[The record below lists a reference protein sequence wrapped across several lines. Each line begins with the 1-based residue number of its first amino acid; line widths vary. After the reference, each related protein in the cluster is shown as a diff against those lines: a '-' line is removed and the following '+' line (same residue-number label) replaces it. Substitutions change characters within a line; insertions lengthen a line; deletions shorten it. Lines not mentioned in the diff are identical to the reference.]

1 MKMHT
6 LADVLIVL
14 RQLDVRAEEISLP
27 RDIYGYITGKAHEI
41 VEADANEE
49 EAEDQELID

>member
-1 MKMHT
+1 MHT